1 MSKIVY
7 SEPIEKRLGVV
18 KEKELD
24 EKELKRKMRER
35 WLVKK
40 GVKLEKRKDSKE
52 FVMIVKNHL
61 EKQVIG
67 EDFVKDV

>member
-35 WLVKK
+35 
-40 GVKLEKRKDSKE
+40 
-52 FVMIVKNHL
+52 
-61 EKQVIG
+61 
-67 EDFVKDV
+67 